1 MSPPKVSSERM
12 IVLIHS
18 GFNVPSKRHGT
29 HPCLPLPDSSHA
41 PATVLSVGNGC
52 LLQRIVGLI
61 LYNSPY
67 VLQSLSQDRYL
78 PWLNIHGN
86 LGAWKCIPMKTLFFI
101 INSRPLIL
109 LLWVHYSL
117 AAETK
122 LSLSSFLWYFS
133 KGTTQESCV
142 ISPFSAQDGL
152 PPTEV
157 CLILQ
162 SSLQSKVHMTL
173 VFNLFPKDFVF
184 LACSV
189 QKPTE
194 FVFVTKITCCI
205 ASHKQRYEKRLQ
217 TWRLNVVRFTKTLTY
232 RASVCKH
239 IWCLN

>member
-1 MSPPKVSSERM
+1 MGAEKKGGCQKERKNRCPPQKCLQREWLPPSTVASTFPA
-12 IVLIHS
+12 S
-18 GFNVPSKRHGT
+18 GMGPI
-29 HPCLPLPDSSHA
+29 PACLSQILPMFLL
-41 PATVLSVGNGC
+41 LSVGNDC

-67 VLQSLSQDRYL
+67 VLQSLSQYRYL

-86 LGAWKCIPMKTLFFI
+86 LGVWKCIPMKTLFFI

-109 LLWVHYSL
+109 LLWVHYSS

-142 ISPFSAQDGL
+142 ISPFGAQDGI
-152 PPTEV
+152 PPTEL

-189 QKPTE
+189 QKPTGN
-194 FVFVTKITCCI
+194 FFGDKNYLLH
-205 ASHKQRYEKRLQ
+205 SQP
-217 TWRLNVVRFTKTLTY
+217 
-232 RASVCKH
+232 
-239 IWCLN
+239 